1 MDKTHY
7 KTMTRKPPQKRKEKE
22 KEQQCRAGCDRTL
35 PISAFAPPE
44 QAKSKFRHSK
54 NPVCRDCYNAKCRV
68 QNRNNRHERVIM
80 VAGRDITAGH
90 PIGDNPRNFR
100 FVLQLILRAQ
110 LTKLFN
116 DVPDRSIERK
126 LAIEDIIDEMVSD
139 MVAAFSRGGV
149 RIRRIVKA
157 EEDEAKN
164 TNTAPVFSKVRDAA
178 KTLGLSWPTDWETV
192 HNTYRTE
199 IQTCHADKGHTDE
212 ESQSRVRDLNDA
224 HSLLR
229 SFFNG

>member
-1 MDKTHY
+1 
-7 KTMTRKPPQKRKEKE
+7 
-22 KEQQCRAGCDRTL
+22 
-35 PISAFAPPE
+35 
-44 QAKSKFRHSK
+44 
-54 NPVCRDCYNAKCRV
+54 
-68 QNRNNRHERVIM
+68 M

-157 EEDEAKN
+157 EEDEA
-164 TNTAPVFSKVRDAA
+164 
-178 KTLGLSWPTDWETV
+178 
-192 HNTYRTE
+192 
-199 IQTCHADKGHTDE
+199 
-212 ESQSRVRDLNDA
+212 
-224 HSLLR
+224 
-229 SFFNG
+229 